1 MLIGKESI
9 LNKIKDEY
17 AFLPSSKQPNI
28 FKNIVVIPEQ
38 ASKA

>member
-1 MLIGKESI
+1 MLIGKESV
-9 LNKIKDEY
+9 LNKIKGEY
-17 AFLPSSKQPNI
+17 PFLPSSKQSNI